1 MSEVTCDRAL
11 LYQLAPRDGTWRRDR
26 YKIMALEQTYSR
38 QLSRDNPLVST
49 FGHQPRYAGPMRT
62 IRGQGVRSRRRI
74 GKLAKAGRRRL
85 ARTWRR
91 LRSKHPPL
99 GLLFLLAL
107 VGGGIFLATL
117 PTRNEQKAPGTNT
130 PRMITAKAAPSPT
143 PAPPMVRSTPSSRKA
158 VVAPSPIQQASLR
171 PPPLPAPRRAEPAW
185 LRFAMPAPPN
195 GKRPLVAVVLDD
207 LGLDR
212 ARTAAAIRLPGQ
224 VTLSFMTYAS
234 DLAEQTEAAHATGHE
249 LLLHVPMEAVDRHE
263 DPGPHALYTE
273 QSRDEILDRLRWG
286 LDRFDGYIGIN
297 NHMGSKFTADRSAMA
312 PVIEELRARGLVFLD
327 SRTTAKSVGFALAA
341 ADGVPHAARDVFLD
355 DDLAPAAISR
365 QLGEVEGVAR
375 RHGSAIAIGHAH
387 DTTLAAL
394 RAWLPTLTGKGLLL
408 VPVSAVVRYRL
419 AEEAEEAH

>member
-1 MSEVTCDRAL
+1 M
-11 LYQLAPRDGTWRRDR
+11 
-26 YKIMALEQTYSR
+26 
-38 QLSRDNPLVST
+38 
-49 FGHQPRYAGPMRT
+49 
-62 IRGQGVRSRRRI
+62 RSRRI
-74 GKLAKAGRRRL
+74 GRLAKAGRRRL

-117 PTRNEQKAPGTNT
+117 PTRHEQKPPGTNT
-130 PRMITAKAAPSPT
+130 PRMITAKAAPSPV
-143 PAPPMVRSTPSSRKA
+143 PAPRAARSTLSSGTA
-158 VVAPSPIQQASLR
+158 VVAPSPIQQASLQP
-171 PPPLPAPRRAEPAW
+171 PPPLPASRRAEPAW
-185 LRFAMPAPPN
+185 LRFAVPAPPSGN
-195 GKRPLVAVVLDD
+195 RPLVAIVLDD

-212 ARTAAAIRLPGQ
+212 ARTAAAIRLPGP

-234 DLAEQTEAAHATGHE
+234 DLAEQTEAARRAGHE
-249 LLLHVPMEAVDRHE
+249 LLLHVPMEAIDQHE
-263 DPGPHALYTE
+263 NPGPHALYTSLPRE
-273 QSRDEILDRLRWG
+273 EILDRLRWG
-286 LDRFDGYIGIN
+286 LDRFDGYVGIN

-327 SRTTAKSVGFALAA
+327 SRTTARSVGFGLAA

-375 RHGSAIAIGHAH
+375 RRGSAIAIGHAH

-394 RAWLPTLTGKGLLL
+394 RAWLPSLAGKGLVL
-408 VPVSAVVRYRL
+408 VPVSAVVRYRT
-419 AEEAEEAH
+419 AEEGEDAR